1 MKKINIVCVGNIKE
15 KYLDDAI
22 NEYSKRIGKYY
33 QLNIIEIAEEKPPA
47 KLSDS
52 DISLIKERE
61 ASRIVSRSKGYVIAL
76 TIDGKKMDSVKF
88 ASEIDKLTD
97 MGEVTFVIGGSYG
110 LGEEVIKQSKM
121 KLSFS
126 DMTFPHQLM
135 RVILLEQ
142 IYRAGTI
149 ISGAT
154 YHK

>member
-15 KYLDDAI
+15 KYLVDAI
-22 NEYSKRIGKYY
+22 GEYAKRINKYY
-33 QLNIIEIAEEKPPA
+33 GLNIIEVAEEKPPA
-47 KLSDS
+47 KLTDS
-52 DISLIKERE
+52 DIKMIIERE
-61 ASRIVSRSKGYVIAL
+61 ATRIVPRLKGYVIAL

-88 ASEIDKLTD
+88 ASTIDNLTD
-97 MGEVTFVIGGSYG
+97 MGEITFVIGGSYG
-110 LGEEVIKQSKM
+110 LGSEVVRQSKM
-121 KLSFS
+121 QLSFS

-149 ISGAT
+149 INGAT

>member
-15 KYLDDAI
+15 KFLTDAI

-33 QLNIIEIAEEKPPA
+33 QLNIIEVAEEKPPA
-47 KLSDS
+47 KLSDN
-52 DISLIKERE
+52 DIKLIIERE
-61 ASRIVSRSKGYVIAL
+61 ASRIVSRLKGFVVAL
-76 TIDGKKMDSVKF
+76 TIDGKKLDSVAF
-88 ASEIDKLTD
+88 ANEVDRLTD
-97 MGEVTFVIGGSYG
+97 MSEVTFVIGGSYG
-110 LGEEVIKQSKM
+110 LGEEVLKQSKM
-121 KLSFS
+121 RLSFS

>member
-15 KYLDDAI
+15 KYLTDAVE
-22 NEYSKRIGKYY
+22 EYAKRINKYFK
-33 QLNIIEIAEEKPPA
+33 LTVTEVAEEKPTA
-47 KLSDS
+47 KLTDS
-52 DISLIKERE
+52 DIKLIISRE
-61 ASRIVSRSKGYVIAL
+61 ASRILPKLKGVVIAL
-76 TIDGKKMDSVKF
+76 TIDGERMDSVKF
-88 ASEIDKLTD
+88 ASKLDKLTD
-97 MGEVTFVIGGSYG
+97 VDEVTFVIGGSYG
-110 LGEEVIKQSKM
+110 LGQDVINNSNI

-149 ISGAT
+149 VAGAT

>member
-15 KYLDDAI
+15 KYLLDAI

-33 QLNIIEIAEEKPPA
+33 QLNIIEVAEEKPPA

-52 DISLIKERE
+52 EIQLIKERE
-61 ASRIVSRSKGYVIAL
+61 ASRIVSRLKGFVVAL
-76 TIDGKKMDSVKF
+76 TIDGKKLDSVRF
-88 ASEIDKLTD
+88 ASEIDRLTD
-97 MGEVTFVIGGSYG
+97 MGELTFVIGGSYG
-110 LGEEVIKQSKM
+110 LGIEVIRQSKM
-121 KLSFS
+121 QLSFS